1 MIIPDSFQAG
11 QPSASRC
18 TGGDQPGQWA
28 ISHPFSRMKERYS
41 PYYRISTWSLSIS
54 TLQLPDCLS
63 RVRWS
68 AKSKIEN
75 LEVRRS
81 GVESGVP
88 YSSSNLTNLNRI
100 PSSNTRN
107 ILEPGPVR
115 QGGPGGQYYHCE
127 GEWRLAA
134 TAACQLTEQCCLLV
148 LCFSRSSGMTN
159 KSKMCSRCPSK
170 RRGICSSCPRLFA

>member
-1 MIIPDSFQAG
+1 MTSRGSGQYDIPS
-11 QPSASRC
+11 
-18 TGGDQPGQWA
+18 
-28 ISHPFSRMKERYS
+28 ERYS
-41 PYYRISTWSLSIS
+41 SYYRISTWSLYIS

-63 RVRWS
+63 KVRWS

-75 LEVRRS
+75 LEVRPS

-115 QGGPGGQYYHCE
+115 QGMDQAGNTFTVRGGVATGGQ
-127 GEWRLAA
+127 L
-134 TAACQLTEQCCLLV
+134 
-148 LCFSRSSGMTN
+148 
-159 KSKMCSRCPSK
+159 
-170 RRGICSSCPRLFA
+170 